1 LIFPGQE
8 QGANAVNFSE
18 VFIRRPI
25 ATSLLMAA
33 LALFGVVAYSAMPV
47 SDMPDV
53 EMPTLQV
60 QANLPGADPATM
72 ASSVATVLERQF
84 TTIAGIDSMRSTS
97 SSGQTQITLQFD
109 ISRDVDGAS
118 VDVQTAIAE
127 AMPLLPSGMT
137 QPPSFRKQNPGD
149 QPIFYMTLVS
159 DTVPLSELADFAETV
174 IAPRISMVNGVAKV
188 EVQGAAKYAVRVQLD
203 PDALVAKK
211 IGINE
216 VTNAINNWNPNSP
229 TGTMYGPR
237 QAYTL
242 KLTGQLQNAQSFGN
256 LIIAWRDGRPVRLN
270 EVADVIDSVENDM
283 NAAWMYTDG
292 KMQRAVQMQVMK
304 QPGANTIQVA
314 DAVKALFPSFEAQL
328 PPSVALTT
336 RGDRSTSIR
345 AAFRDIQFT
354 MGLTVVLV
362 VVVIFLFLRNPRA
375 TLIPALALPFC
386 ILGTI
391 AVMKLCGFS
400 LNTLS
405 MMALILSVVFVVD
418 DAIVMLENIVR
429 HIEAGL
435 APLAAAFRG
444 SREIG
449 FTILSMTVSLAAV
462 FIPIL
467 FMSGMLGR
475 IFKEFAVTIC
485 VAILVSGLV
494 SVTLSPMLASK
505 LLRPHQTKHNWL
517 YRVTERGFQGLLHAY
532 AWTLRGVLRARPLM
546 LAAFFGVIA
555 ATYYLYGR
563 VPKGFIPTGDADQM
577 QINLQAAQGTS
588 FYKMVEYQQKVA
600 EIVRRDPD
608 VETFMTNAGN
618 SNNARF
624 FMMLKPDR
632 KATAQQIAE
641 RLRPQLARIPG
652 VSININIQP
661 PIRIGGG
668 GFNSRSNY
676 DLTLQGP
683 DTEELYASARLLEEE
698 LKNVPEIMDVNS
710 DLEFRSPQIRVDI
723 DRERAALY
731 GLNPSEIANAL
742 YGAYGPRNVSMIYS
756 PKTQYRVI
764 MEVQKKYQAFSDY
777 LSKISF
783 KTSSGALVPLDSLAK
798 VTETVGPQSIAHAGQ
813 LPAVT
818 LSFNLRPGV
827 ALGDVVEKLQAKAK
841 EVLPGTVAAKFS
853 GNAAAF
859 QDSLQNL
866 SLLFVISVLVVY
878 IVLGVLYESY
888 IHPLTILSG
897 LPSACLGALLTLW
910 WFGSELNIYS
920 FVGLIIL
927 VGVVKKNAIMQI
939 DFALAQQRAGAA
951 SPSDAIY
958 RGCLIRFRPIMMT
971 TMAAMLGAIPIA
983 LGSGPGGEARRPLG
997 LTVLGGLGVSQIMT
1011 LYLTP
1016 VIYTYMAR
1024 ITARKKTPSL
1034 LSAPEPSPGFGD

>member
-1 LIFPGQE
+1 M
-8 QGANAVNFSE
+8 NFSE

-33 LALFGVVAYSAMPV
+33 LALFGIVAYQTLPV

-53 EMPTLQV
+53 EMPTIQV
-60 QANLPGADPATM
+60 QANLPGADPGTM

-84 TTIAGIDSMRSTS
+84 TTIAGVDSMRSQS

-137 QPPSFRKQNPGD
+137 SPPSFKKQNPGD
-149 QPIFYMTLVS
+149 QAIFYMTLIS
-159 DTVPLSELADFAETV
+159 DTVAMADLADFAETV
-174 IAPRISMVNGVAKV
+174 IAPRISMVSGVAQV
-188 EVQGAAKYAVRVQLD
+188 QVQGAAKYAVRVQLD

-216 VTNAINNWNPNSP
+216 VNSAINNWNPNSP

-242 KLTGQLQNAQSFGN
+242 KLNGELHDAEGFGN
-256 LIIAWRDGRPVRLN
+256 LIIAWRNGSPVRLN
-270 EVADVIDSVENDM
+270 EVADVVNSVENDM
-283 NAAWMYTDG
+283 NAAWMYSDG

-304 QPGANTIQVA
+304 QPGANTIEVA
-314 DAVKALFPSFEAQL
+314 DAVKALLPTFKAQL
-328 PPSVALTT
+328 PPSVDLTT
-336 RGDRSTSIR
+336 RGDRSSAIR
-345 AAFRDIQFT
+345 ASFRDIQTT
-354 MGLTVVLV
+354 MGVTGLLV
-362 VVVIFLFLRNPRA
+362 VAVIFIFLRSGRA
-375 TLIPALALPFC
+375 TLIPAMALPFS

-391 AVMKLCGFS
+391 AVMKLLGFS

-405 MMALILSVVFVVD
+405 MMALILSICFVVD

-429 HIEAGL
+429 HIEAGMS
-435 APLAAAFRG
+435 PMQAAYKG
-444 SREIG
+444 SKEIG

-475 IFKEFAVTIC
+475 IFREFAVTIC

-494 SVTLSPMLASK
+494 SITLSPMLASK
-505 LLRPHQTKHNWL
+505 LLRGREAEQNWF
-517 YRVTERGFQGLLHAY
+517 YRFTDRGFQALLRAY
-532 AWTLRGVLRARPLM
+532 DWSLRGVLRHRMAM
-546 LAAFFGVIA
+546 MFVFFGVMG
-555 ATYYLYGR
+555 ATAYLYTL
-563 VPKGFIPTGDADQM
+563 VPKGFIPNGDNDQM

-588 FYKMVEYQQKVA
+588 FFKMTEYAQKVA
-600 EIVRRDPD
+600 DIVKQDPD

-624 FMMLKPDR
+624 FTMLKVPR
-632 KATAQQIAE
+632 KSTAQEIAN
-641 RLRPQLARIPG
+641 RLRPKFARLAG
-652 VSININIQP
+652 VNVNINIQP

-683 DTEELYASARLLEEE
+683 DTEELYASARKLQEALDDE
-698 LKNVPEIMDVNS
+698 PEIMDVNS
-710 DLEFRSPQIRVDI
+710 DLEFRSPQIHIDI

-731 GLNPSEIANAL
+731 GLNPSDISNAL

-756 PKTQYRVI
+756 PKTQYRVV
-764 MEVQKKYQAFSDY
+764 MEVKKKYQAFSDY
-777 LSKISF
+777 LSKIYF
-783 KTSSGALVPLDSLAK
+783 KTNDGKLVPLDSLAK
-798 VTETVGPQSIAHAGQ
+798 VKEAVGPQSIAHSGQ

-818 LSFNLRPGV
+818 ISFNLRPGI
-827 ALGDVVEKLQAKAK
+827 ALGDVVDKLRAKAK
-841 EVLPGTVAAKFS
+841 EVLPGTVSANFS

-859 QDSLQNL
+859 QDSLSDL
-866 SLLFVISVLVVY
+866 SLLFMIAVLVVY

-888 IHPLTILSG
+888 IHPITILSG
-897 LPSACLGALLTLW
+897 LPSACLGALLTLYLT
-910 WFGSELNIYS
+910 GNELNIYS

-927 VGVVKKNAIMQI
+927 VGIVKKNAIMQI
-939 DFALAQQRAGAA
+939 DFALAEELAGAA
-951 SPSDAIY
+951 TPSDAIY

-971 TMAAMLGAIPIA
+971 TVAAVLGAIPIA

-997 LTVLGGLGVSQIMT
+997 LTVMGGLIVSQIMT

-1016 VIYTYMAR
+1016 VVYTYMAKFQAR
-1024 ITARKKTPSL
+1024 RKKPALMTTPQP
-1034 LSAPEPSPGFGD
+1034 AAGFGD